1 MKKRAKEW
9 LKQAVYDIETA
20 DILFH
25 GGRYFYV
32 VFFCHL
38 SIEKALKGLYQKRL
52 RRMAP
57 KTHNFTYLLRKSEV
71 YPPEEFRRFL
81 VMLNGASIVTR
92 YPENVEKLINNY
104 SHPVVRD
111 ILKKS
116 KEVLEWIENQ
126 YSES

>member
-1 MKKRAKEW
+1 M
-9 LKQAVYDIETA
+9 ETA
-20 DILFH
+20 EILFH
-25 GGRYFYV
+25 GGRYFYA

-52 RRMAP
+52 LKMAP

-71 YPPEEFRRFL
+71 DPPEIHRRFL
-81 VMLNGASIVTR
+81 IMLNGASIVTR

-104 SHPVVRD
+104 SHPVVRE

-116 KEVLEWIENQ
+116 KEVLEWIESQ